1 MTYRQAKTVLV
12 AAAVIALAGC
22 SASAATA
29 DNSATVGA
37 NTPAAAATSP
47 AATSPAATSHAA
59 TSPAAAAGGSGS
71 FKAACPSAA
80 TVLSATGQTYPAP
93 KQNAGDGSLTCTY
106 SNNSTDVLVIG
117 FTSYPGGTGNYV
129 KIAMDSQA
137 KAQSVPDK
145 AVPGLGEAAYE
156 FTLSSGTTVME
167 ILQGSEI
174 IVLTTSAS
182 VSRAEALAHDVVG

>member
-1 MTYRQAKTVLV
+1 MTYRQAKAVLV

-37 NTPAAAATSP
+37 NTPAASATSP
-47 AATSPAATSHAA
+47 AATSPTTAATAA
-59 TSPAAAAGGSGS
+59 ASPAAAAAGSGS
-71 FKAACPSAA
+71 FKAACPSTA

-93 KQNAGDGSLTCTY
+93 KQNAGGGGLICTY
-106 SNNSTDVLVIG
+106 NNSNDVLVVG
-117 FTSYPGGTGNYV
+117 FTSYPSATGNDV

-137 KAQSVPDK
+137 KGQGAPDN
-145 AVPGLGEAAYE
+145 AVPGIGKAAYE
-156 FTLSSGTTVME
+156 FTEPGGDTVLEM
-167 ILQGSEI
+167 LAGSDI

-182 VSRAEALAHDVVG
+182 VAQAEALARDIVG